1 MAVALIPLDSGQA
14 SAIDELAGP
23 SPLFINML
31 AVGPPGNPRPVRTR
45 PGIRA
50 WAPFYGSFDSKP
62 VVAMATL
69 DGHLFYVTDDGTGSG
84 ARDVYSLNSLGTL
97 TALSVYPEARI
108 AGTEPVSLAV
118 GRSHVI
124 AAGGGPP
131 QKISPGISARLGGN
145 PPHASDAAFIAQF
158 LVLVRSGNDGIFFF
172 SEPGEGGI
180 ETWDL
185 GLNFTEAEARPDRL
199 VGCRETS
206 RELVMFGATTTQVF
220 VPDPDPDVVW
230 APASTMETG
239 CVAKGSIVRHDQ
251 QFAWIDDRERIILAA
266 GRDLVVLSDRGL
278 AATLKT
284 LTNLTDVW
292 SFRATIGNHDLLTWS
307 FPSDGR
313 AFSFDMISQ
322 TWSEWRRWHE
332 DRWQAWAPRSH
343 LWWPERRV
351 HLLGMPDGTIAE
363 MSLEAYSDLTDP
375 LKWEI
380 RTGFTEAETRRQAW
394 ETRFP
399 VRRGEATDVTSNVSV
414 AWRDDLGDFCPPIE
428 FPLGQAEQKDPEVVV
443 SPAGM
448 PYKRRQ
454 YELKGSGADAYSIG
468 VGKEIYEE
476 VEF

>member
-1 MAVALIPLDSGQA
+1 MSVAIIPLDGGQA

-23 SPLFINML
+23 APLFINML

-45 PGIRA
+45 PGARTWDFFPGILSA
-50 WAPFYGSFDSKP
+50 NP
-62 VVAMATL
+62 VAAMAAL
-69 DGHLFYVTDDGTGSG
+69 DGSLFYVTDDGSGSG
-84 ARDVYSLNSLGTL
+84 AREVVQITPAGGAVLLSAYSVDGT
-97 TALSVYPEARI
+97 I
-108 AGTEPVSLAV
+108 AGTEPVSLVA
-118 GRSHVI
+118 GRSHII

-158 LVLVRSGNDGIFFF
+158 LVLVRTGNDGVFFY

-206 RELVMFGATTTQVF
+206 RELFMFGATTTQVF
-220 VPDPDPDVVW
+220 TPDENVVW
-230 APASTMETG
+230 APASTLETG

-251 QFAWIDDRERIILAA
+251 MMAWIDDRERIVVSG
-266 GRDLVVLSDRGL
+266 GRDVEVLSDRGL

-284 LTNLTDVW
+284 LSTLTDVW
-292 SFRATIGNHDLLTWS
+292 SFRATIGNHDLLTWV
-307 FPSDGR
+307 FPTDGR
-313 AFSFDMISQ
+313 AFSFDMISH

-343 LWWPERRV
+343 LWWPERRI
-351 HLLGMPDGTIAE
+351 HLLGMPDGSIAE
-363 MSLEAYSDLTDP
+363 MSLEAYSDLDDP

-380 RTGFTEAETRRQAW
+380 RTGFTEAETRRQVW

-428 FPLGQAEQKDPEVVV
+428 FPLGQAEQKDADIVI
-443 SPAGM
+443 SPCGM